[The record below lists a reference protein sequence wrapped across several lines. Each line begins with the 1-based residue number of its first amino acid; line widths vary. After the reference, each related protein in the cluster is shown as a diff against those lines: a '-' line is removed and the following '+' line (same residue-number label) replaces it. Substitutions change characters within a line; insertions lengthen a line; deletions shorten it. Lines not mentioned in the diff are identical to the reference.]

1 MTQKQDVKLGYYKAE
16 IDSLFFNMTP
26 TLYKVVMGVINTLNK
41 TGTEKK
47 QIEEENKELLMEASE
62 PFKIHQIKD
71 ENSKQLFSYF
81 SVDLEDEENANNNNN
96 NQIAMTSAAAAAATT
111 TPITTAFLTELLE
124 SLDLKINKAFI
135 TFCDET
141 GIDLQ
146 PLAVVKLTLNG
157 RISNWTRNLHCK
169 ADLDLEASYYNDR
182 LSNWEPL
189 IENVMQKE
197 DKYRPFKLKL
207 WFAINPSRILQPPST
222 NKKNNNNN
230 KNDNEFPV
238 LDLDYSLLNTIYLND
253 NIQTNELSISN
264 NNNNNNDNNN
274 NSSTNASYL
283 KINSEDV
290 LNLNVTPSA
299 YKVIMYLGKIAAGTD
314 KDKLMENKNKAQLKF
329 LNFLD
334 EKATLTVSADIQ
346 LRQENAKNI
355 QIKHR
360 RSSTSTNS
368 LLELKRS
375 QSNRNELNNRIEQ
388 IVNNSQK
395 SQIDTMNDDK
405 YKFNLLID
413 QFEELQLSFK
423 TDGSYLIQLK
433 KESNEY
439 ISTNYNMM
447 FKVKTS
453 YGRTK
458 VNI

>member
-1 MTQKQDVKLGYYKAE
+1 
-16 IDSLFFNMTP
+16 
-26 TLYKVVMGVINTLNK
+26 
-41 TGTEKK
+41 
-47 QIEEENKELLMEASE
+47 
-62 PFKIHQIKD
+62 
-71 ENSKQLFSYF
+71 
-81 SVDLEDEENANNNNN
+81 
-96 NQIAMTSAAAAAATT
+96 
-111 TPITTAFLTELLE
+111 
-124 SLDLKINKAFI
+124 
-135 TFCDET
+135 
-141 GIDLQ
+141 
-146 PLAVVKLTLNG
+146 
-157 RISNWTRNLHCK
+157 
-169 ADLDLEASYYNDR
+169 
-182 LSNWEPL
+182 
-189 IENVMQKE
+189 
-197 DKYRPFKLKL
+197 
-207 WFAINPSRILQPPST
+207 
-222 NKKNNNNN
+222 
-230 KNDNEFPV
+230 
-238 LDLDYSLLNTIYLND
+238 
-253 NIQTNELSISN
+253 
-264 NNNNNNDNNN
+264 
-274 NSSTNASYL
+274 
-283 KINSEDV
+283 
-290 LNLNVTPSA
+290 
-299 YKVIMYLGKIAAGTD
+299 MYLGKIAAGTD